1 MKLACELGSQV
12 VVPAIRTV
20 VAQEMLSMGVPY
32 SRIAEILGISTT
44 TISKYRARN
53 NGRLVEMIRKD
64 PDLMEDMRTLS
75 RMARDG
81 SASYHHVCEMCHL
94 IRKRF
99 FMSSGKCPMDD
110 EVLPRDG

>member
-99 FMSSGKCPMDD
+99 LCPQEMSHG
-110 EVLPRDG
+110 